1 MGADRWERP
10 LIGGRDNGGRDP
22 LTEAVRER
30 LAAERTRLG
39 ADGIGAP
46 GGPGRRT
53 ALLVVDL
60 VRAFTEPDSPLG
72 SDLNLVVRRSAEL
85 VAAARPAGAP
95 IFFSVPVAEAGGWS
109 RKIPANDL
117 LVPGTRAVELDP
129 RLGAMAADAVFTKTY
144 PSCFFGTDL
153 VTRLIH
159 QDVDTLM
166 IAGASTSGCVRATAV
181 DACSYGLRTIV
192 VADAVG
198 DRSAIS
204 HEVSLSDLA
213 LKYADV
219 IDSAAA
225 KVRLAPGA
233 VPA

>member
-1 MGADRWERP
+1 MSGP
-10 LIGGRDNGGRDP
+10 GGPAGDSP
-22 LTEAVRER
+22 AAAVREL
-30 LAAERTRLG
+30 LAAERARLA

-46 GGPGRRT
+46 SGPGQRP

-72 SDLNLVVRRSAEL
+72 ADLDLVVGRSAEL
-85 VAAARPAGAP
+85 IAAARPAGVP
-95 IFFSVPVAEAGGWS
+95 IFFSVPVAEEGGWS

-117 LVPGTRAVELDP
+117 LVPGSPSVELDP
-129 RLGAMAADAVFTKTY
+129 RLAACGADTVFTKTY

-159 QDVDTLM
+159 RGVDTLL
-166 IAGASTSGCVRATAV
+166 ICGASTSGCVRATAV
-181 DACSYGLRTIV
+181 DSCSHGLRTIV

-198 DRSAIS
+198 DRSPIS

-219 IDSAAA
+219 IDSREARAT
-225 KVRLAPGA
+225 LTAPA
-233 VPA
+233 VTA

>member
-1 MGADRWERP
+1 
-10 LIGGRDNGGRDP
+10 LIGGGHRDGEDRFAAE
-22 LTEAVRER
+22 LRER
-30 LAAERTRLG
+30 LAAERARLA
-39 ADGIGAP
+39 ADGIGATS
-46 GGPGRRT
+46 GPGRCS

-72 SDLNLVVRRSAEL
+72 SDLDLVVRRSAEL
-85 VAAARPAGAP
+85 IAAGRPAGAP

-129 RLGAMAADAVFTKTY
+129 RLGSCVDDTVFTKTY

-153 VTRLIH
+153 VTRLVHRGI
-159 QDVDTLM
+159 DTLL
-166 IAGASTSGCVRATAV
+166 IVGASTSGCVRATAV

-204 HEVSLSDLA
+204 HEVALSDLA

-219 IDSAAA
+219 VDSAAA
-225 KVRLAPGA
+225 KAALAAGA

>member
-1 MGADRWERP
+1 VS
-10 LIGGRDNGGRDP
+10 GGSGRGDSDDP
-22 LTEAVRER
+22 LAAAVRER
-30 LAAERTRLG
+30 LAAERERLA
-39 ADGIGAP
+39 ADGIGAQV
-46 GGPGRRT
+46 GPGRAA

-72 SDLNLVVRRSAEL
+72 SDLDLVVRHTAEL

-129 RLGAMAADAVFTKTY
+129 RLGACADDTVFTKTY

-153 VTRLIH
+153 VTRLLH
-159 QDVDTLM
+159 RGVDTLL

-181 DACSYGLRTIV
+181 DSCSYGLRTIV

-204 HEVSLSDLA
+204 HEVALSDLA

-225 KVRLAPGA
+225 PAALAAGE

>member
-1 MGADRWERP
+1 MSAS
-10 LIGGRDNGGRDP
+10 DP
-22 LTEAVRER
+22 LAAAVRER
-30 LAAERTRLG
+30 LESERDRLA
-39 ADGIGAP
+39 ADGIGARS
-46 GGPGRRT
+46 GPGRRS

-60 VRAFTEPDSPLG
+60 VRAFTEPDAPLG
-72 SDLNLVVRRSAEL
+72 SDLDRVVERSADL
-85 VAAARPAGAP
+85 IAAARVAGAP
-95 IFFSVPVAEAGGWS
+95 VFFSIPVAEAGGWS

-117 LVPGTRAVELDP
+117 LVPGSPAVELDP
-129 RLGAMAADAVFTKTY
+129 RLGVTVADTVLAKTY

-153 VTRLIH
+153 STRLVH
-159 QDVDTLM
+159 LGVDTLL
-166 IAGASTSGCVRATAV
+166 IVGASTSGCVRATAV
-181 DACSYGLRTIV
+181 DACSHGLRTIV

-219 IDSAAA
+219 VDSEEAAA
-225 KVRLAPGA
+225 ALAGGE

>member
-1 MGADRWERP
+1 MSAS
-10 LIGGRDNGGRDP
+10 DP
-22 LTEAVRER
+22 LAAAVRER
-30 LAAERTRLG
+30 LESERDRLA
-39 ADGIGAP
+39 ADGIGARS
-46 GGPGRRT
+46 GPGRRS

-60 VRAFTEPDSPLG
+60 VRAFTEPDAPLG
-72 SDLNLVVRRSAEL
+72 SDLDRVVERSAAL
-85 VAAARPAGAP
+85 IAAARVAGAP
-95 IFFSVPVAEAGGWS
+95 VFFSIPVAEAGGWS

-117 LVPGTRAVELDP
+117 LVPGSPAVELDP
-129 RLGAMAADAVFTKTY
+129 RLGVTVADTVLAKTY

-153 VTRLIH
+153 STRLVH
-159 QDVDTLM
+159 LGVDTLL
-166 IAGASTSGCVRATAV
+166 IVGASTSGCVRATAV
-181 DACSYGLRTIV
+181 DACSHGLRTIV

-219 IDSAAA
+219 VDSEEAAA
-225 KVRLAPGA
+225 ALAGGE

>member
-1 MGADRWERP
+1 M
-10 LIGGRDNGGRDP
+10 IGSGDQGGDP
-22 LTEAVRER
+22 LADQVRER
-30 LAAERTRLG
+30 LAAERARL
-39 ADGIGAP
+39 ACDGMGAP
-46 GGPGRRT
+46 TGPGRRS

-72 SDLNLVVRRSAEL
+72 SDLDLVVRRSAEL

-95 IFFSVPVAEAGGWS
+95 VFFSVPVAEAGGWS

-117 LVPGTRAVELDP
+117 LVPGTRPVELDP
-129 RLGAMAADAVFTKTY
+129 RLGVGRDDTVFTKTY

-153 VTRLIH
+153 VTRLLH
-159 QDVDTLM
+159 RGVDTLL

-181 DACSYGLRTIV
+181 DSCSYGLRTIV

-204 HEVSLSDLA
+204 HEVALSDLA

-219 IDSAAA
+219 VDAEAAGA
-225 KVRLAPGA
+225 ALAA
-233 VPA
+233 SEVAA

>member
-1 MGADRWERP
+1 M
-10 LIGGRDNGGRDP
+10 IGGGDHGGGDP
-22 LTEAVRER
+22 LADQVRER
-30 LAAERTRLG
+30 LAAERSRLA
-39 ADGIGAP
+39 ADGMGAP
-46 GGPGRRT
+46 SGPGRRA

-72 SDLNLVVRRSAEL
+72 SDLDLVVARAAEL
-85 VAAARPAGAP
+85 VAASRPAGAP
-95 IFFSVPVAEAGGWS
+95 VFFSVPVAEAGGWS

-117 LVPGTRAVELDP
+117 LVPGTRAVELDR
-129 RLGAMAADAVFTKTY
+129 RLGVCVNDTVFTKTY

-153 VTRLIH
+153 VTRLVH
-159 QDVDTLM
+159 RGVDTLL

-181 DACSYGLRTIV
+181 DSCSYGLRTIV

-219 IDSAAA
+219 IDTEAA
-225 KVRLAPGA
+225 GA
-233 VPA
+233 ALGASEVAA

>member
-1 MGADRWERP
+1 
-10 LIGGRDNGGRDP
+10 LIGGRDNGGGDP

-30 LAAERTRLG
+30 LAAERARLA

-46 GGPGRRT
+46 SGPGRRS

-72 SDLNLVVRRSAEL
+72 SDLDLVVRRSSEL
-85 VAAARPAGAP
+85 VAAARPAGALV
-95 IFFSVPVAEAGGWS
+95 FFSVPVAEAGGWS

-129 RLGAMAADAVFTKTY
+129 RLGACADDTVFTKTY

-153 VTRLIH
+153 VTRLVH
-159 QDVDTLM
+159 RGVDTLL

-219 IDSAAA
+219 IDSTAANA
-225 KVRLAPGA
+225 ALTAGKVRA
-233 VPA
+233 

>member
-1 MGADRWERP
+1 M
-10 LIGGRDNGGRDP
+10 IGGGNRDGEDRFAAE
-22 LTEAVRER
+22 LRER
-30 LAAERTRLG
+30 LAAERARLA

-46 GGPGRRT
+46 SGPGRRS

-72 SDLNLVVRRSAEL
+72 SDLDLVVRRSAEL
-85 VAAARPAGAP
+85 VTAARPAGAP
-95 IFFSVPVAEAGGWS
+95 IFFSVPVAEAGGWN

-117 LVPGTRAVELDP
+117 LVPGTRAIELDP
-129 RLGAMAADAVFTKTY
+129 RLGATAADTVFTKTY

-153 VTRLIH
+153 STRLTH
-159 QDVDTLM
+159 LGVDTLL
-166 IAGASTSGCVRATAV
+166 IAGASTSGCVRATTV

-219 IDSAAA
+219 IDAEAAA
-225 KVRLAPGA
+225 AALAAGQ

>member
-1 MGADRWERP
+1 
-10 LIGGRDNGGRDP
+10 LIGGGHRDGEDRFAAE
-22 LTEAVRER
+22 LRER
-30 LAAERTRLG
+30 LAAERARLA
-39 ADGIGAP
+39 ADGIGATS
-46 GGPGRRT
+46 GPGRRS
-53 ALLVVDL
+53 ALLVIDL

-72 SDLNLVVRRSAEL
+72 SDLDLVVRRSAEL

-95 IFFSVPVAEAGGWS
+95 IFFSVPVAEGGGWS

-129 RLGAMAADAVFTKTY
+129 RLGSCVDDTVFTKTY

-153 VTRLIH
+153 VTRLVHRGI
-159 QDVDTLM
+159 DTLL
-166 IAGASTSGCVRATAV
+166 IVGASASGCVRATAV

-198 DRSAIS
+198 DRSSIS

-219 IDSAAA
+219 VDSAAA
-225 KVRLAPGA
+225 KAALAAAA
-233 VPA
+233 VTA

>member
-1 MGADRWERP
+1 V
-10 LIGGRDNGGRDP
+10 IGGGGGGGEREDP
-22 LTEAVRER
+22 LAAAVRER
-30 LAAERTRLG
+30 LAAERERLA

-46 GGPGRRT
+46 AGPGRAP

-72 SDLNLVVRRSAEL
+72 SDLDLVVRRSAEL
-85 VAAARPAGAP
+85 IAAARPAGVP
-95 IFFSVPVAEAGGWS
+95 VLFSVPVAEDGGWS

-129 RLGAMAADAVFTKTY
+129 RLGACAADTVFTKTY

-153 VTRLIH
+153 ATRLIH
-159 QDVDTLM
+159 RAVDTLV
-166 IAGASTSGCVRATAV
+166 ICGASTSGCVRATAV
-181 DACSYGLRTIV
+181 DACSHGLRTIV

-198 DRSAIS
+198 DRSPIA

-219 IDSAAA
+219 IGAEEARAA
-225 KVRLAPGA
+225 LAAGRVA
-233 VPA
+233 A